1 MVNLKLI
8 RLFLVLLLFCSCI
21 KQYKKTDVDRF
32 VEGNN
37 EVRVEYYYLDN
48 YHIIANSFENDID
61 SSKKINWDNFLNFK
75 KKSEVKDILN
85 KINLKS
91 SYPDFILSDC
101 LFYSFYP
108 NYYVFDKK
116 NKLLLELRYIDNW
129 DIYSQNSIKI
139 FGIF

>member
-1 MVNLKLI
+1 M
-8 RLFLVLLLFCSCI
+8 
-21 KQYKKTDVDRF
+21 DRF